1 MAENENLELQRNEES
16 VGSADY
22 IDAINGLKQELAQ
35 TAKKNEALEAE
46 ARKLRNQFLNERTV
60 ETDDNSPSVEE
71 LRKTFEDGLLT
82 APDIKQVENF
92 VNLRNKLLE
101 EGKMDPAVPVGHTV
115 TATAKDYDQADKVF
129 QLLEY
134 CLEKADGD
142 PDIFSREL
150 KKYTNQRR

>member
-1 MAENENLELQRNEES
+1 MAELENQELQRNEES

-82 APDIKQVENF
+82 APDIKQVENY

-101 EGKMDPAVPVGHTV
+101 EGQMDPAVPTGHTV
-115 TATAKDYDQADKVF
+115 TATAKDYDKADKVF

>member
-1 MAENENLELQRNEES
+1 MADENLELQRDEES
-16 VGSADY
+16 VVSADY

-46 ARKLRNQFLNERTV
+46 ARKLRNQFLNERAV
-60 ETDDNSPSVEE
+60 DTDDNSPSVEE

-82 APDIKQVENF
+82 APDLKQVENY

-101 EGKMDPAVPVGHTV
+101 EGEMDPAVPTGHTV
-115 TATAKDYDQADKVF
+115 TATAKDYDKADKVF

>member
-1 MAENENLELQRNEES
+1 MNKEIIDEISNNLN
-16 VGSADY
+16 
-22 IDAINGLKQELAQ
+22 I
-35 TAKKNEALEAE
+35 KNNQIEAVL
-46 ARKLRNQFLNERTV
+46 
-60 ETDDNSPSVEE
+60 
-71 LRKTFEDGLLT
+71 
-82 APDIKQVENF
+82 
-92 VNLRNKLLE
+92 KLLE
-101 EGKMDPAVPVGHTV
+101 EGKMDPAVPTGHTV

>member
-82 APDIKQVENF
+82 APDIKQAENF

-101 EGKMDPAVPVGHTV
+101 EGKMDPAVPIGHTV
-115 TATAKDYDQADKVF
+115 TATAKDYAQADKVF